1 MAQQITPPP
10 LVMVTLET
18 VRGGYRQ
25 DFIFDQAKRIL
36 EHEKNLKISAWRLP
50 DDSPYTL
57 ENGDFINR
65 GGLKT
70 DKSAEKFSGHTTSP
84 G

>member
-18 VRGGYRQ
+18 VRGGERQ

-50 DDSPYTL
+50 DDSPYIL
-57 ENGDFINR
+57 KNGDFINR

-70 DKSAEKFSGHTTSP
+70 DKRAEKFSGHTK
-84 G
+84 GQG